1 MVINL
6 LSTVFKCSCFVHPGL
21 VFHLLA
27 HVAEIQ
33 RTKDLV
39 FLCTIVNGEAWLST
53 AVKLQHVGYTTQA
66 FALQKECFISIALSY
81 VAFPAALRVRAP
93 VLCAKIT

>member
-1 MVINL
+1 M
-6 LSTVFKCSCFVHPGL
+6 HPGL
-21 VFHLLA
+21 AFHLSA

-39 FLCTIVNGEAWLST
+39 FLSTIVNGEAWLST

-66 FALQKECFISIALSY
+66 FALQNECFISIALSY
-81 VAFPAALRVRAP
+81 VTYPAPLRVRVP
-93 VLCAKIT
+93 VLCAKKNQKIYANYIYIHIR